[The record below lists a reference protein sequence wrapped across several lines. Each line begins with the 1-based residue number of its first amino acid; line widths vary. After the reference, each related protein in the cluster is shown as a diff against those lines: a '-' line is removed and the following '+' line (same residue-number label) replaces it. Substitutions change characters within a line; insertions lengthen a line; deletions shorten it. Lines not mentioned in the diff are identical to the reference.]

1 MGTIKTFVAG
11 LALFSLSAMPVMAE
25 GPAAGPVQ
33 QVGLFSKLTKK
44 DDDCAKD
51 SKKGADKKSAD
62 AKKAGCDNGRDNG
75 CYGDGNGDGC
85 DLLQRA
91 MNRTGLG
98 RRLSDKGVRVSGYL
112 QLGYHSDSTGG
123 LSSHPRDNTGGFNS
137 HPDALNLHQMYL
149 AIEKLADED
158 AETGLGFRVDL
169 VYGVDAQDM
178 QSFGNEAGSSVFDDD
193 ADWDHGVYGWA
204 MPQLYATVVRG
215 DLSVKAGHFF
225 GGLGLERVNPN
236 DNKFYSRSKAMNR
249 SQPRTLTG
257 FMADY
262 NITDD
267 LTTSFGWTAGW
278 DTGFDR
284 GNDGDSSDG
293 STLIAVASFEL
304 VEDEVSVTY
313 AVTMGDLGSRGE
325 GYVHSV
331 YAELEI
337 EEEIYYGIESVLV
350 ETNSGSLGH
359 DHTVGISQILY
370 TSITDDVSGGMRI
383 EWWKKNGQSEYDLTF
398 GLNIKASD
406 CVIIRPEVRTD
417 WGAATATGEEDQSVF
432 GVDVILTY

>member
-1 MGTIKTFVAG
+1 MNMGTIKTFVAG

-44 DDDCAKD
+44 DEDCAKD
-51 SKKGADKKSAD
+51 SKNGADKKSAD
-62 AKKAGCDNGRDNG
+62 AKKAGCDNGCD
-75 CYGDGNGDGC
+75 GDGDGDGC

-91 MNRTGLG
+91 MNRSDLG
-98 RRLSDKGVRVSGYL
+98 QRLSDNGVRVSGFL
-112 QLGYHSDSTGG
+112 QMGYHSDSNG
-123 LSSHPRDNTGGFNS
+123 LFNS
-137 HPDALNLHQMYL
+137 HPDNLNIHQMYL

-158 AETGLGFRVDL
+158 ADTGLGFRADL

-178 QSFGNEAGSSVFDDD
+178 QSFGNAAGSSNFDDD
-193 ADWDHGVYGWA
+193 ADWDHGIYGWA
-204 MPQLYATVVRG
+204 MPQLYATVVRD
-215 DLSVKAGHFF
+215 DLRVKAGHFY
-225 GGLGLERVNPN
+225 GGLGLESVNPN
-236 DNKFYSRSKAMNR
+236 DNFFYSRSKAMYR

-262 NITDD
+262 NVTDE

-293 STLIAVASFEL
+293 STLVALANFEL
-304 VEDEVSVTY
+304 VEDEVSVSY

-337 EEEIYYGIESVLV
+337 EDEIYYGIESVLV
-350 ETNSGSLGH
+350 ETNSGSQGH
-359 DHTVGISQILY
+359 AHTVGISQILH
-370 TSITDDVSGGMRI
+370 TSITDELSAGVRI
-383 EWWKKNGQSEYDLTF
+383 EWWKNNGQSEYDLTF
-398 GLNIKASD
+398 GLNIKPRD

-417 WGAATATGEEDQSVF
+417 WGAATATGEEDQSIF
-432 GVDVILTY
+432 GIDVILTY